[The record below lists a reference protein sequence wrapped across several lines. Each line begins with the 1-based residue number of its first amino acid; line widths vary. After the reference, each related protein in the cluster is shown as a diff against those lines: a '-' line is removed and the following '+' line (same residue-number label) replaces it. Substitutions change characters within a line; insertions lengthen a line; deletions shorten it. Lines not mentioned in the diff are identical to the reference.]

1 MTAPAALSRRRPRS
15 RWRRRVGI
23 VLAGFMVLAAATPAL
38 PQASA
43 KEELQRLER
52 EKKAREARVR
62 ELEQAASKAVNEA
75 ERLQRQLVA
84 AAKRVE
90 DLEVDVERSVAEL
103 RKLRRNEEAARAQ
116 LQRDRTAL
124 ENVLVALIMVE
135 RDRPPTLAI
144 TPDNATEAARASIL
158 MGLVAPQLEDRA
170 NRITA
175 RILALTDLR
184 ASILMQNDRYR
195 KASTELAEART
206 TVGALIAE
214 RRRQANQLRRDASTE
229 QARIETI
236 ARRASDLRD
245 LIVRLGET
253 LPSIDVRGQGPTL
266 VTAGFARKKGRLPP
280 PAVGTLVSRFGASED
295 GTVSSGIVLRTAL
308 GAQITA
314 PSDARVEFV
323 GPFRTFGQIII
334 LNVGD
339 GHHIV
344 LAGLGATFASVG
356 QEVLAGEPIA
366 EMSGDRGSVPD
377 LYVEIRKDGAP
388 LNPQQWLA
396 PS

>member
-1 MTAPAALSRRRPRS
+1 M
-15 RWRRRVGI
+15 
-23 VLAGFMVLAAATPAL
+23 LAGLALVLAAGPAM
-38 PQASA
+38 PQGAA

-52 EKKAREARVR
+52 EKSTREARVK
-62 ELEQAASKAVNEA
+62 ELQRAADKAVSEA

-84 AAKRVE
+84 AAKQVE
-90 DLEVDVERSVAEL
+90 FLERDVERSVSQL
-103 RKLRRNEEAARAQ
+103 RKLRRDEASARA
-116 LQRDRTAL
+116 LLRRDRDAL
-124 ENVLVALIMVE
+124 ENVVLALIMVE

-170 NRITA
+170 ARISA
-175 RILALTDLR
+175 SILALTDLR

-195 KASTELAEART
+195 QATAELAEART

-214 RRRQANQLRRDASTE
+214 RRTRASRLRRDAVSE
-229 QARIETI
+229 QARIEAI
-236 ARRASDLRD
+236 ARRASDLRE

-253 LPSIDVRGQGPTL
+253 LPDAQADARGPSL
-266 VTAGFARKKGRLPP
+266 VGTGFARKKGQLPM
-280 PAVGTLVSRFGASED
+280 PAIGQVVSRFGPTGD
-295 GTVSSGIVLRTAL
+295 GTVNSGIVVRTGR

-314 PSDARVEFV
+314 PSDGRVEFV

-339 GHHIV
+339 GHHVV

-366 EMSGDRGSVPD
+366 EMSADQGVRPD
-377 LYVEIRKDGAP
+377 LYVEIRKEGIP
-388 LNPQQWLA
+388 LNPQEWLA
-396 PS
+396 RS

>member
-1 MTAPAALSRRRPRS
+1 MT
-15 RWRRRVGI
+15 
-23 VLAGFMVLAAATPAL
+23 LAMLGVVTPAM

-43 KEELQRLER
+43 KEELQRLEL
-52 EKKAREARVR
+52 EKKTREARVR

-84 AAKRVE
+84 AARRVE
-90 DLEVDVERSVAEL
+90 DLEVDVERSVGEL
-103 RKLRRNEEAARAQ
+103 RKLRRNEQAARAQ

-124 ENVLVALIMVE
+124 ENVVLALIMVE

-214 RRRQANQLRRDASTE
+214 RRRQASRLRRDASTE
-229 QARIETI
+229 QARIEAI

-253 LPSIDVRGQGPTL
+253 LPGMAAGGQGPTL
-266 VTAGFARKKGRLPP
+266 VAAGFARKKGRLPP
-280 PAVGTLVSRFGASED
+280 PAVGTLVSRFGPSDD
-295 GTVSSGIVLRTAL
+295 GTINSGVVLRTAR
-308 GAQITA
+308 GAQVTA

-366 EMSGDRGSVPD
+366 EMSGDRGSAPD